1 MDAYLTFMTTAAVY
15 LGAEE
20 SIARD
25 EMKKVLD
32 FETKIAQVL
41 I

>member
-1 MDAYLTFMTTAAVY
+1 MDAYLNFMTTAAVY

-20 SIARD
+20 LTAKE

-32 FETKIAQVL
+32 FETKIAQV
-41 I
+41 